1 MQGASHRTPSLL
13 MTSTFASLD
22 DLLTLEEMAAAA
34 KASPHTLRK
43 WSRRGYPDWPAEA
56 FKLPNGSWRCR
67 RRDFER
73 WLDFLAT
80 PKVA

>member
-1 MQGASHRTPSLL
+1 MATTTALDEL
-13 MTSTFASLD
+13 MTLP
-22 DLLTLEEMAAAA
+22 EMAEAA

-43 WSRRGYPDWPAEA
+43 WATRGFPDWPAEA

-73 WLDFLAT
+73 WLDHLAT
-80 PKVA
+80 PRVA